1 MICFANQLTGFYMRR
16 TLVVKRLTRLHVDK
30 EICKEMRNAV
40 QNVIRKKEQVF
51 EEKLKENNSNPKS
64 YRKRL
69 NIGLPGKR
77 LPSSGIC
84 LKAPE
89 GLNLTL

>member
-1 MICFANQLTGFYMRR
+1 MRR
-16 TLVVKRLTRLHVDK
+16 TLVVKGLTRLHVDK

-64 YRKRL
+64 YRKHL

-77 LPSSGIC
+77 LPSSGIF
-84 LKAPE
+84 LKAQE